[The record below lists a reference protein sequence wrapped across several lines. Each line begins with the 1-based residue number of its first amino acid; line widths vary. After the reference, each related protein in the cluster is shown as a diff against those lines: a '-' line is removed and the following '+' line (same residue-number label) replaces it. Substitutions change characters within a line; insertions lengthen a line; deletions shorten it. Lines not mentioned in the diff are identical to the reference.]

1 MAEPKYQRIS
11 QQEGN
16 ELESQIDVSEN
27 VASTSDAVQD
37 ISDSQETS
45 KDEKDVTRQ
54 YIEELK
60 YQTISLNEKKLLL
73 R

>member
-60 YQTISLNEKKLLL
+60 YQTISLNEKP
-73 R
+73 